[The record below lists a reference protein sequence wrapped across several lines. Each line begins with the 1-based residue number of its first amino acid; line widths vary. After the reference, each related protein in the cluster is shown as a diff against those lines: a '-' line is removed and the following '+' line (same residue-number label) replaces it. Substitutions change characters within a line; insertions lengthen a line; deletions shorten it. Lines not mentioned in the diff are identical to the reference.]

1 MKFIIDGF
9 EFIINTINT
18 IWDFF
23 TGILEHLL
31 MMFQYIGVVANLA
44 YSLINGLP
52 IWLKSFATITI
63 FISVLYLI
71 VGRESGGK

>member
-23 TGILEHLL
+23 IGILEHLL